1 MDPEEIEKLRTRE
14 RENSGCTRASSRV
27 FDFST
32 SRFLWQIAVVALG
45 LAVAAG
51 AGPRAV
57 AEHGPAAMRHIAIT
71 FDDLPGVSQRST
83 VASLDE
89 INARLLATLRIE
101 RVPVVGFVNER
112 SVDVKGERDARTAI
126 LKRWLDARM
135 ELGNHTYSHPDL
147 NSMSADEYQVDI
159 LQGELVTRKL
169 LTERGQRLRWF
180 RHPFTHTGPTAE
192 IKAQIDGF
200 LGAHGYTVAPFTIE
214 AADYAF
220 AAVYER
226 ATLHTDETSDKV
238 MAAYL
243 TMTDER
249 MAFYESLATD
259 TFGREIPQVLLVHV
273 NRLNADAMPEL
284 LRRLKARGYSWIS
297 LSDTLKDEAYNTR
310 DGYVGPSGPSWLHR
324 WRVTLGKPDRFR
336 DEPDPPEWV
345 MRAFNP

>member
-1 MDPEEIEKLRTRE
+1 
-14 RENSGCTRASSRV
+14 
-27 FDFST
+27 
-32 SRFLWQIAVVALG
+32 VALG

-51 AGPRAV
+51 ASLRAV
-57 AEHGPAAMRHIAIT
+57 AEQGPAAMRHIVIT

-112 SVDVKGERDARTAI
+112 SVDVEGERDARTAI

-169 LTERGQRLRWF
+169 LTERGQTLRWF

-200 LGAHGYTVAPFTIE
+200 LGAHGYKVAPFTIE

-226 ATLHTDETSDKV
+226 ATLQTDETSDKV

-259 TFGREIPQVLLVHV
+259 TFGREIPQVLLMHL
-273 NRLNADAMPEL
+273 NLLNADAMPEL

-297 LSDTLKDEAYNTR
+297 LSDALRDEAYNTR

-324 WRVTLGKPDRFR
+324 WRVTLGKPDRLR

-345 MRAFNP
+345 MRAFKR